1 MSSIVPICSWCGI
14 KLNHDEMYVGTSD
27 FIQKQKIK
35 DAWSEV
41 LDKKTAQCYDEWF
54 GRLYPELSIHNPN
67 HIDYRYEY
75 DGAN

>member
-35 DAWSEV
+35 DAWTEV
-41 LDKKTAQCYDEWF
+41 LDKKQ
-54 GRLYPELSIHNPN
+54 LSVMTNALEGSTLN
-67 HIDYRYEY
+67 
-75 DGAN
+75 